1 MVTII
6 CHSLFQRLTMSDFLK
21 ETIAGLPL
29 PGSETTWQFVFAL
42 LLTLMFFGVLKLII
56 GKWREAVLRTE
67 EAWDDAL
74 LNAAESRAYGLYF
87 IGALNLALIWVYGR
101 GSDVDSNS
109 ADWFI
114 GAYILIATSLISVVI
129 KHFAPLLLDRF
140 TRKSAVT
147 VSGGNPLLIFLGRAV
162 VWFFGL
168 QLAMERFGIELLGVL
183 ASLAVFSLIIG
194 LAIQQS
200 LGNIVNSFLLSL
212 DRPFDVGD
220 RIEVDGQLGTVASV
234 GILSTKIL
242 TLDERLVVIPNNTL
256 ISSSIT
262 NFARGG
268 GDGMARR
275 LYLTVD
281 VGVDY
286 DEDPAHVKSVLL
298 EVLEKT
304 PFLLDE
310 PMPRVHL
317 WELADFSVNYRLFG
331 YLGDYADE
339 QMARDHI
346 LQEVHYRFGIEGIS
360 IPFPTSI
367 ELREKPS
374 PFDGHNVESREHKKA
389 TAQSMAR
396 MKARK
401 ESRELL
407 LERDR
412 MERELEWQK
421 ERLKNQEGLSTTDLE
436 DLRSGIK
443 DLEKALQSF
452 DTE

>member
-6 CHSLFQRLTMSDFLK
+6 CHSLFQRLNMSDPLK
-21 ETIAGLPL
+21 EMIADLPL
-29 PGSETTWQFVFAL
+29 PASETTWQFLFAL
-42 LLTLMFFGVLKLII
+42 LLTLMFFGVLKLIV

-147 VSGGNPLLIFLGRAV
+147 VSGGNPLLIFLGRAI

-421 ERLKNQEGLSTTDLE
+421 ERLKNQDGLSTTDLE

>member
-6 CHSLFQRLTMSDFLK
+6 CHSLFQRLNMSDPLK
-21 ETIAGLPL
+21 EMIADLPL
-29 PGSETTWQFVFAL
+29 PGSETTWQFLFVL

-147 VSGGNPLLIFLGRAV
+147 VSGGNPLLIFLGRAI

-242 TLDERLVVIPNNTL
+242 TLDE
-256 ISSSIT
+256 
-262 NFARGG
+262 
-268 GDGMARR
+268 
-275 LYLTVD
+275 
-281 VGVDY
+281 
-286 DEDPAHVKSVLL
+286 
-298 EVLEKT
+298 
-304 PFLLDE
+304 
-310 PMPRVHL
+310 
-317 WELADFSVNYRLFG
+317 
-331 YLGDYADE
+331 
-339 QMARDHI
+339 
-346 LQEVHYRFGIEGIS
+346 
-360 IPFPTSI
+360 
-367 ELREKPS
+367 
-374 PFDGHNVESREHKKA
+374 
-389 TAQSMAR
+389 
-396 MKARK
+396 
-401 ESRELL
+401 
-407 LERDR
+407 
-412 MERELEWQK
+412 
-421 ERLKNQEGLSTTDLE
+421 
-436 DLRSGIK
+436 
-443 DLEKALQSF
+443 
-452 DTE
+452 

>member
-1 MVTII
+1 
-6 CHSLFQRLTMSDFLK
+6 MSDPLK
-21 ETIAGLPL
+21 EMIADLPL
-29 PGSETTWQFVFAL
+29 PGSETTWQFLFAL
-42 LLTLMFFGVLKLII
+42 LLTLMFFGVLKLIV

-87 IGALNLALIWVYGR
+87 IGALNLVLIWVYGR

-147 VSGGNPLLIFLGRAV
+147 VSGGNPLLIFLGRAI

-421 ERLKNQEGLSTTDLE
+421 ERLKNQDGLSTTDLE

>member
-29 PGSETTWQFVFAL
+29 PGSETTWQFIFAL

-310 PMPRVHL
+310 PVPRVHL

-407 LERDR
+407 MERDR
-412 MERELEWQK
+412 MERELDWQK

-452 DTE
+452 DSE

>member
-6 CHSLFQRLTMSDFLK
+6 CHSLFQRLNMSDPLK
-21 ETIAGLPL
+21 DMIADLPL
-29 PGSETTWQFVFAL
+29 PGSETTWQFLFAL
-42 LLTLMFFGVLKLII
+42 LLTLMFFGVLKLIV

-147 VSGGNPLLIFLGRAV
+147 VSGGNPLLIFLGRAI

-310 PMPRVHL
+310 PVPRVHL

>member
-1 MVTII
+1 
-6 CHSLFQRLTMSDFLK
+6 MSDPLK
-21 ETIAGLPL
+21 EMIADLPL
-29 PGSETTWQFVFAL
+29 PGSETTWQFLFAL
-42 LLTLMFFGVLKLII
+42 LLTLMFFGVLKLIV

-147 VSGGNPLLIFLGRAV
+147 VSGGNPLLIFLGRAI

-310 PMPRVHL
+310 PVPRVHL

-421 ERLKNQEGLSTTDLE
+421 ERLKNQDGLSTTDLE